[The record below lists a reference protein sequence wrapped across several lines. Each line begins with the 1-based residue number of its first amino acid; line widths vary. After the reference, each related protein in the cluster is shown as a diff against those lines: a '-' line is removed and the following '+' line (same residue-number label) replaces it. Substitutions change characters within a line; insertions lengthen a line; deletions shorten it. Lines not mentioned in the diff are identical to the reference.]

1 MNIKITKASGVIE
14 DIKPEKLRAS
24 LIRSGAED
32 LQADEIIDRVLR
44 EIDPYT
50 STRKIY
56 RLAQKYL
63 KKLNHPSGLRY
74 SLKRALFRL
83 GPSGY
88 PFEKYYAAL
97 LRNFGF
103 ETETGRFVQGRCVKH
118 EVDVFAVSDNE
129 ISLVE
134 CKYHNRQGI
143 AVDVKIAMYIH
154 SRFRDLAPA
163 MATLYPDKMFSGWL
177 VTNTRFTTDAIQY
190 AECNGLKIKSW
201 GYPDSNSLEL
211 MIEDRKLYPVT
222 IISGIRSG
230 LVKKLINEDIILLK
244 DLVEMSP
251 AEISKLLSLTDRKA
265 HALKKQ
271 AEELCLC

>member
-1 MNIKITKASGVIE
+1 MNVKITKASGAVE
-14 DIKPEKLRAS
+14 EIKPDKLRAS
-24 LIRSGAED
+24 LIRAGADD
-32 LQADEIIDRVLR
+32 LQADEIIDRVLHD
-44 EIDPYT
+44 IQPYT

-63 KKLNHPSGLRY
+63 KKLNHPSALRFA
-74 SLKRALFRL
+74 LKRALSRL

-88 PFEKYYAAL
+88 PFEKYYSAIL
-97 LRNFGF
+97 SNFGY
-103 ETETGRFVQGRCVKH
+103 ETDTGRIVEGKCVNH
-118 EVDVFAVSDNE
+118 EVDVFAESDSE

-143 AVDVKIAMYIH
+143 AVDVKVAMYVH

-163 MATLYPDKMFSGWL
+163 MAKRYPHKKFSGWL
-177 VTNTRFTTDAIQY
+177 VTNTRFTTDATQY

-201 GYPDSNSLEL
+201 RYPDSDSLEH
-211 MIEDRKLYPVT
+211 MIEEKRLYPVT

-230 LVKKLINEDIILLK
+230 LAKKLIQKDIILLK
-244 DLVEMSP
+244 DLVDMSLVD
-251 AEISKLLSLTDRKA
+251 ISKLLSLTNKKA
-265 HALKKQ
+265 IALKKQ